1 MVNREFI
8 AKIHIHL
15 WCTINP
21 CHHNNPWMCS
31 IWTIEKFCNLLIVR
45 LVVSA
50 GWTPEQTR
58 HAFQLVAIKEDRLKW
73 HKKEIDG
80 VRNFQ
85 KFIAIEVSS
94 TLQSSPH
101 RSIKKLL
108 NDVGQ
113 LFTNKKNKFRYG
125 NQQSRIL
132 ANYKM
137 PSEIGDMGNQ
147 DTKLT
152 SVHSHICDYYLLNKT

>member
-1 MVNREFI
+1 MQ
-8 AKIHIHL
+8 HL
-15 WCTINP
+15 DHWKVLQPSHSEAAYGDEIEINGRCISDHRKESTAGYIP
-21 CHHNNPWMCS
+21 CS
-31 IWTIEKFCNLLIVR
+31 FCR
-45 LVVSA
+45 MDTWA
-50 GWTPEQTR
+50 QTW
-58 HAFQLVAIKEDRLKW
+58 HAFQLVAIKQNRLKW
-73 HKKEIDG
+73 DKQEIDG

-113 LFTNKKNKFRYG
+113 LFTNNKNKFRYG